1 MLTQHRYVLV
11 ALVLS
16 FSFFTGCTS
25 TNVTGSWT
33 KSDYAGQPFTSILVI
48 GYTEDPTNRLFWENV
63 MSDKL
68 KGNVT
73 TVVKSLSASSDDR
86 KIDKDELLEY
96 VNRNGIEAVLVT
108 RLVDTKQE
116 KVYRPASTNTGTAYY
131 GHYNSYFTHA
141 QTQMSKPGYMTTQS
155 VVLLETNL
163 YEVKNKE
170 LVWSMSSDT
179 VESNSVQQLM
189 KSVSKSVLATLKKDK
204 LI

>member
-1 MLTQHRYVLV
+1 MFTQHRYVFV

-16 FSFFTGCTS
+16 CFLFTGCTM

-48 GYTEDPTNRLFWENV
+48 GYTEDPTNRLFWENI

-68 KGNVT
+68 EGDVEI
-73 TVVKSLSASSDDR
+73 VVKSLSASPYDR

-96 VNRNGIEAVLVT
+96 VNRKGIEAVLVT
-108 RLVDTKQE
+108 RLVDVTQE
-116 KVYRPASTNTGTAYY
+116 QVYRPASTNAGAAY
-131 GHYNSYFTHA
+131 HRNYNSYFTHA
-141 QTQMSKPGYMTTQS
+141 QTQMSKPGSMVTQT

-170 LVWSMSSDT
+170 LIWSMSSDT
-179 VESNSVQQLM
+179 VETDSVQQLM
-189 KSVSKSVLATLKKDK
+189 KSVSKSVRSTLKKDK